1 MSAREPRSPDSPLK
15 TMRATQLFKT
25 PRIWLAPAIIVTAL
39 VFVMTLFYLGS
50 VVNPSGH
57 VHGLPVSLVDEDVG
71 ATVGGTQVK
80 FGHQVA
86 QGLVSSPAVSSRLTL
101 NQLSLSEAKHEL
113 DLGKEYA
120 AIVIPPGFSASLV
133 AIAGGPVPPGQAI
146 TAPKIELLTN
156 PRAGTLGVSL
166 STGIAQPALMVASKE
181 IGRRLSQ
188 SSPAATQSTATKV
201 ALANPVTIATVA
213 YRPLPSGTALGLSA
227 FYVALLTTFC
237 GFLGATLVHT
247 AVDAGLGYSSSEI
260 GPVWRQRLPVLI
272 TRWQT
277 LLAKWGLAVV
287 LTAVLTGVMLLVAVG
302 ILGMNAPDVGLLW
315 LLAWFAA
322 AVIAIGTLVL
332 FAALGTLGQLVALLL
347 FVYLALASSGGTVPL
362 EALSGFFRFVA
373 NFEPLR
379 QILDGVRAILYF
391 DAQGPAGL
399 NRAWIA
405 TAVGLVFWLA
415 LGALVTTFYDRK
427 GLYRMPPELMERLG
441 YAVRE
446 YQEDLQASAEDGQ
459 GSAKPAAGES
469 A

>member
-1 MSAREPRSPDSPLK
+1 
-15 TMRATQLFKT
+15 MRASQLFKA
-25 PRIWLAPAIIVTAL
+25 PQIWLAPAIIVIAL

-50 VVNPSGH
+50 VVNPSAH
-57 VHGLPVSLVDEDVG
+57 IHDLPVSLVDEDAG
-71 ATVGGTQVK
+71 ATVGGTQVN
-80 FGHQVA
+80 FGRQVA

-101 NQLSLSEAKHEL
+101 NQLTLSEAKHQL

-120 AIVIPPGFSASLV
+120 AIVIPPDFSASLV
-133 AIAGGPVPPGQAI
+133 AIAGGPVPPGQPV
-146 TAPKIELLTN
+146 TAPRIELLTN

-166 STGIAQPALMVASKE
+166 STGIAQPALMAASKE

-201 ALANPVTIATVA
+201 ALANPVTIPTVV

-277 LLAKWGLAVV
+277 LLAKWGLAVG
-287 LTAVLTGVMLLVAVG
+287 LTAVLTAVMLLVAVG
-302 ILGMNAPDVGLLW
+302 ILGMNAPDVLLLW

-405 TAVGLVFWLA
+405 TAVGLVFWLT
-415 LGALVTTFYDRK
+415 LGILVTTFYDRR
-427 GLYRMPPELMERLG
+427 GLYRMPPSLMRHLG
-441 YAVRE
+441 KAVRE
-446 YQEDLQASAEDGQ
+446 YQEERRQSAQASGGNAEAESTS
-459 GSAKPAAGES
+459 SAADA
-469 A
+469 